1 MKIQQTLCQRHS
13 SQQYFRVRKVYFI
26 YESPYKYNDTTLLQF
41 TSKLSIISQFLKY
54 SLQYFGIKIIQ
65 ALHVKSRTWIKLI
78 SYLSLRGNG

>member
-1 MKIQQTLCQRHS
+1 MKALTSIMTQLC
-13 SQQYFRVRKVYFI
+13 
-26 YESPYKYNDTTLLQF
+26 YNLQA
-41 TSKLSIISQFLKY
+41 KLSIISQFLKY